1 MQTVWAGIGLCNI
14 IEALPGFEFF
24 FLKRTM
30 DIKKIKFK
38 ALFQDISSLQDIWQ
52 FSTVNTHDVDFIKFR
67 QRSEWL
73 QYTGLD
79 DKDGHEIFEGDLLEW
94 DKIILEVVFEAG
106 SFRVLNEGDSDMLL
120 WFCLPDC
127 KVIGNKYEKKVKH

>member
-1 MQTVWAGIGLCNI
+1 MGRYRLMQYYRSTARFRV
-14 IEALPGFEFF
+14 F

>member
-1 MQTVWAGIGLCNI
+1 MGRYQLMQYYRSTARFRV
-14 IEALPGFEFF
+14 

-30 DIKKIKFK
+30 DINKIKFK
-38 ALFQDISSLQDIWQ
+38 ALFQDISSLQDIWL
-52 FSTVNTHDVDFIKFR
+52 FSSVNTHDVDFLKFR

-79 DKDGHEIFEGDLLEW
+79 DKNGHEIYEGDLLEW
-94 DKIILEVVFEAG
+94 EKIILEVVFEAG